1 MLRLRSALQRGFF
14 LLDLTCY
21 PWAHSAG
28 RGMLNQTLSHYR
40 VLEQIGAGGMG
51 VVYRARDEQLERDVA
66 IKVLSPGLLA
76 DDAARKR
83 FRKEALSL
91 ARLNHPNI
99 AIVHEFGSQDG
110 TDFLVTEYIPGITL
124 DAKLGRGSLATKEVI
139 DLSGQLMHGLTA
151 AHEQGIVHHD
161 LKPANLRLTPDGR
174 LKILDFGLAQLA
186 PHASE
191 QGLTA
196 TLTKSQEV
204 TGTLPYMAPEQLRG
218 EPTDARG
225 DIWSAGVVLYEMASG
240 KRPFPQSNSP
250 LLINAILNQSPDPPR
265 KINGTIPPGLEQI
278 ILKALDK
285 DPAHRYQTARELGVD
300 LERLNT
306 GTLPIAIPQPAV
318 NRWYVAGGI
327 TFLLAVVIAGFFG
340 FVVYR
345 NKQPSSTAP
354 VGPHRRSVAVLGFK
368 NLAGKPEEAWLSTA
382 ISEMLTTELGQ
393 GDQLRTISGENVAQM
408 RASLALPEADSF
420 SQETLIRIRE
430 NLGSDDVVVGSY
442 IPLTAGV
449 IRLDLRL
456 QDTVAGEILASVSEK
471 GSASQIDELVSRA
484 GAELRAK
491 LGVAGLSDAESASVR
506 ATLPANPEAA
516 QLYSEGLEKLRLF
529 DALAARPLLEK
540 AAALDPNHA
549 PTHSALA
556 EAWSVLGYD
565 DKAKEQAKR
574 ALDLSGPFS
583 REERLLIEGRY
594 HDLTRD
600 WAGAT
605 SSYRALWEFFPDR
618 VDYGLLFARAQTR
631 SDHVDDAVATIAELR
646 KLRASKGEAAR
657 IDLAEAQVA
666 AARSDYKL
674 QQSAAEKAVQGG
686 TAIGANLFVAGALRA
701 EASAWQHLGQ
711 PDKAQPLIER
721 ARDLYM
727 AAGDRAGAA
736 TCLLLFG
743 DRAYAGGH
751 YEDARKQFEAALPVF
766 RETGDQLR
774 SRNTLER
781 IGNTFYDQGKLLEA
795 KGYYEQALRIDLDLR
810 STTSLAGDYGNIANA
825 LDSLGDLAGSR
836 KMQNQA
842 LAAFEKGGDR
852 RGAAATLGNLGGL
865 MVEIG
870 DPENARKY
878 CEQALS
884 IMHEIAYHAGE
895 SFPTGCLGDALL
907 MEGDVAGARKRYEVA
922 LKSSQDAHQDDR
934 AAQVQTALAV
944 VALEEKRFAD
954 GEALA
959 RGAIAVFEKDKAADN
974 AAWAHAVLAQNL
986 LAEGKVAEAQSV
998 AGQAVTLSLQTPSQP
1013 QRFEAILADARVKA
1027 KAGKT
1032 SEADRELEAM
1042 LASARKFGYRY
1053 YEYEARLEL
1062 AEIEL
1067 QSHSALARP
1076 HLIALEKDAK
1086 EHGVLRVANHAESL
1100 SRGK

>member
-1 MLRLRSALQRGFF
+1 
-14 LLDLTCY
+14 
-21 PWAHSAG
+21 
-28 RGMLNQTLSHYR
+28 MLNQTLSHYR

-76 DDAARKR
+76 DEAARKR

-196 TLTKSQEV
+196 TLTKAQEV

-225 DIWSAGVVLYEMASG
+225 DIWSAGAVLYEMASG
-240 KRPFPQSNSP
+240 KRPFPQSHGP

-306 GTLPIAIPQPAV
+306 GTLPVAVPQLTV
-318 NRWYVAGGI
+318 KKWYLAGGI
-327 TFLLAVVIAGFFG
+327 TFLLALVIAGY
-340 FVVYR
+340 FVAHR
-345 NKQPSSTAP
+345 NKQASSAAP
-354 VGPHRRSVAVLGFK
+354 AAAHRRSVAVLGFK

-393 GDQLRTISGENVAQM
+393 GDQLRTISGESVAQM

-420 SQETLIRIRE
+420 SQETLTRIRE
-430 NLGSDDVVVGSY
+430 NLGTDDVVVGSY
-442 IPLTAGV
+442 VPLAGGAV
-449 IRLDLRL
+449 RFDLRL
-456 QDTVAGEILASVSEK
+456 QDTIAGEVLASVSEK
-471 GSASQIDELVSRA
+471 GSAAQIDELVSKA

-491 LGVAGLSDAESASVR
+491 LGVAGLSDAESASAR
-506 ATLPANPEAA
+506 AALPANPEAA
-516 QLYSEGLEKLRLF
+516 RLYSEGLEKLRLF
-529 DALAARPLLEK
+529 DALTARPLLEK

-594 HDLTRD
+594 RELTRD
-600 WAGAT
+600 WAGAA

-618 VDYGLLFARAQTR
+618 VDYGLLFARAQSG

-657 IDLAEAQVA
+657 VDLAEAQVA

-674 QQSAAEKAVQGG
+674 QQSAAEKAVEGG
-686 TAIGANLFVAGALRA
+686 SAIGANLFVAGALRV
-701 EASAWQHLGQ
+701 EGSAWQRLGQ
-711 PDKAQPLIER
+711 PEKSQPLIER
-721 ARDLYM
+721 ARELYT

-736 TCLLLFG
+736 ICLLLSG
-743 DRAYAGGH
+743 DRAYDVGH
-751 YEDARKQFEAALPVF
+751 FEDARKQFETALPVF
-766 RETGDQLR
+766 RETGDQLH

-781 IGNTFYDQGKLLEA
+781 IGNTFYDQGKLLVA

-810 STTSLAGDYGNIANA
+810 STTNLAGDYGNIANA
-825 LDSLGDLAGSR
+825 LDSLGDLTGSR
-836 KMQNQA
+836 KMQEQA

-852 RGAAATLGNLGGL
+852 RGAAETLGNLGGL
-865 MVEIG
+865 LVEIG
-870 DPENARKY
+870 DPESARKY
-878 CEQALS
+878 CDQASS
-884 IMHEIAYHAGE
+884 IMHEISYHAGE
-895 SFPTGCLGDALL
+895 SFPAGCLGDALL
-907 MEGDVAGARKRYEVA
+907 MEGDVAGARKRYQEA
-922 LKSSQDAHQDDR
+922 LKFSQEAHQDDR
-934 AAQVQTALAV
+934 AAQVQTALAM
-944 VALEEKRFAD
+944 VALEEKRSAD

-959 RGAIAVFEKDKAADN
+959 RGAIAVFEKDNAADN

-986 LAEGKVAEAQSV
+986 LAEGKVAEAQAA

-1032 SEADRELEAM
+1032 SEANRELEAM

-1053 YEYEARLEL
+1053 YEYQARLEL
-1062 AEIEL
+1062 VEGEF
-1067 QSHSALARP
+1067 QSHPALARP
-1076 HLIALEKDAK
+1076 HLMALEKDAR
-1086 EHGVLRVANHAESL
+1086 EHGLLLVANHAKVL
-1100 SRGK
+1100 VAAN